1 MLSSFLAWIVH
12 TDYTFINVLTWINH
26 ILGIIMLVL
35 YANQF
40 VYIVLSIFVKP
51 RRYKVAKTEH
61 TYGYIICG
69 RNEEKVIGNS
79 YGCNHDTFSRCLRR
93 KF

>member
-35 YANQF
+35 YANLFILYYLYLLNHVDIKLQKQNIPMGILF
-40 VYIVLSIFVKP
+40 V
-51 RRYKVAKTEH
+51 
-61 TYGYIICG
+61 
-69 RNEEKVIGNS
+69 EETKKKLLVI
-79 YGCNHDTFSRCLRR
+79 
-93 KF
+93 